1 MEFRVVGIKN
11 IQNRQYWSK
20 IKALTNSTG
29 FFWDTL
35 FKDTRSALDKREIK
49 NF

>member
-1 MEFRVVGIKN
+1 MMEFRVVGIKN

-29 FFWDTL
+29 FFGTL
-35 FKDTRSALDKREIK
+35 CLKTPGLR
-49 NF
+49 